1 MWNLT
6 DGEYKLGF
14 QGEGIWERLD
24 LEVSR
29 TGNEGEPIYGLL
41 VEGRRERGHRFL
53 VKGLGAIQFC
63 RGRKG
68 ERASIPWGRA
78 TRRGRG
84 THLHR
89 RPTTR
94 HRRHLLPLSSLLA
107 YAGDGGAGREELF
120 SGGGGGARGDFAPIQ
135 SRVAQN

>member
-53 VKGLGAIQFC
+53 VKGLGVIQFC
-63 RGRKG
+63 REGGRERGHRFLGG
-68 ERASIPWGRA
+68 ERLGEGEGLTCTADLPPGVAVTSSPYLLCWPARETEEQGR
-78 TRRGRG
+78 
-84 THLHR
+84 
-89 RPTTR
+89 
-94 HRRHLLPLSSLLA
+94 SSFLEV
-107 YAGDGGAGREELF
+107 GERKVSME
-120 SGGGGGARGDFAPIQ
+120 
-135 SRVAQN
+135 